1 MQEPRHYDYGSNFVL
16 AGAFSET
23 AKGMGGVDS
32 TVNLALSILP
42 QGFIVAG
49 IFVIGAFISLAMG
62 TSMGTIAALAPIAV
76 GISGQTDISIALTM
90 ATVVG
95 GAMFGDNLSFI
106 SDTTIAAV
114 RSQGT
119 EMKDKFKTNFL
130 IVLPAAIITIVL
142 LVIITLG
149 SDTQI
154 KTHSFDWIKILPY
167 AGVLITALLGW
178 NVLIV
183 LTGGTVLSGV
193 IGLLDGSY
201 TLESFFKSVTTGMG
215 GMMELVLLAILIGG
229 MVELIQ
235 YNGGIQYLMN
245 ILTRNIRSKKEQ
257 SSV

>member
-1 MQEPRHYDYGSNFVL
+1 
-16 AGAFSET
+16 
-23 AKGMGGVDS
+23 MGGVDS

-201 TLESFFKSVTTGMG
+201 TLEF
-215 GMMELVLLAILIGG
+215 L
-229 MVELIQ
+229 
-235 YNGGIQYLMN
+235 
-245 ILTRNIRSKKEQ
+245 
-257 SSV
+257 

>member
-1 MQEPRHYDYGSNFVL
+1 ML

-32 TVNLALSILP
+32 TVNLALTILP
-42 QGFIVAG
+42 PGFIVAG

-142 LVIITLG
+142 LVIVTSG
-149 SDTQI
+149 SDTQV
-154 KTHSFDWIKILPY
+154 KAHSFD
-167 AGVLITALLGW
+167 
-178 NVLIV
+178 
-183 LTGGTVLSGV
+183 
-193 IGLLDGSY
+193 
-201 TLESFFKSVTTGMG
+201 
-215 GMMELVLLAILIGG
+215 
-229 MVELIQ
+229 
-235 YNGGIQYLMN
+235 
-245 ILTRNIRSKKEQ
+245 
-257 SSV
+257 